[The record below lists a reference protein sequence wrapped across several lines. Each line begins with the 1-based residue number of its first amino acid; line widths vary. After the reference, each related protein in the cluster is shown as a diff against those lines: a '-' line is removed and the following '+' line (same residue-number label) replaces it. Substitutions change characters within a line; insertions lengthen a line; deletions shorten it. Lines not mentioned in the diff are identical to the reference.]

1 MAISS
6 ITSNYIGRKKDISIF
21 QYPDAT
27 IIGEQTV
34 APKFGN
40 ISRYCTGVQK
50 LLQNY
55 TVMLLTNIGSQSNY
69 PDFGTNLMAQLT
81 AGISPVDKL
90 AATQLFEIASYETVT
105 KLKSYQHYRTDIPDD
120 EMIVSATLT
129 NIALQGGLAA
139 FEVAITTEAGNAVE
153 FVVPLPK

>member
-1 MAISS
+1 MGIAS

-21 QYPDAT
+21 QYPDPSTADA
-27 IIGEQTV
+27 QTV
-34 APKFGN
+34 NPKFGN

-55 TVMLLTNIGSQSNY
+55 TVMLLTNIGSQINY
-69 PDFGTNLMAQLT
+69 SDFGTNLMLQLT

-105 KLKSYQHYRTDIPDD
+105 KLKNYQHYRTDIPED
-120 EMIVSATLT
+120 EMLVDATLT
-129 NIALQGGLAA
+129 DITLQGGLVA
-139 FEVAITTEAGNAVE
+139 FEVAITTEAGDSVE
-153 FVVPLPK
+153 FVVPVPK